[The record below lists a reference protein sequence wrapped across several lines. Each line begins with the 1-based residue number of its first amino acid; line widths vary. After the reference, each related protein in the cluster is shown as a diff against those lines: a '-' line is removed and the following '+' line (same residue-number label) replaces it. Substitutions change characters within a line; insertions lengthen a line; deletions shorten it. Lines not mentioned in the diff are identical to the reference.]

1 VLTTAPVS
9 DELEDALQ
17 AIDADDESPVYL
29 LWGEEFLVR
38 KAAEQ
43 LVDKL
48 VPNAAAG
55 LNLVTADG
63 LSPKDVAA
71 ELATLPLFPGRK
83 VVLVRDPEWL
93 APKKGRTDALGKA
106 KEAWKQN
113 RRKEAARRVLAIAA
127 RAGWGPDALNP
138 ADPDAWERELGIG
151 LSAPDL
157 QFLKEVSEFCLEEGL
172 TAPAGDDGALIE
184 LLAKGAGKGQI
195 LVIAATDVETKSP
208 FVKLVKDRGTFIER
222 KVAAKLKDLD
232 LTEFV
237 AETLK
242 PYGKKLDRGALE
254 KLKDRVGGNFRLLA
268 SELTKLALHAEG
280 NTISARDVELLVG
293 HAREEEYLELSD
305 ALQKRDYDATMKY
318 LGEALAQGNA
328 PLQLLGAITSIVRTL
343 LMNHE
348 RMVQLSGGKPPR
360 NYNDFQARVF
370 PSIEAEAKAAKTRV
384 PHPYAAFMGMQA
396 AAGYGRKVLMQ
407 GLESC
412 AESDLALKLGGDE
425 LVLERLVWT
434 LCGRASAWESGLTTI
449 RREQER

>member
-1 VLTTAPVS
+1 MS

-17 AIDADDESPVYL
+17 AIEANDESPVYL
-29 LWGEEFLVR
+29 LWGEEYLVR
-38 KAAEQ
+38 KGAEA

-63 LSPKDVAA
+63 QAPKEIAA

-93 APKKGRTDALGKA
+93 APKKGRTDALGRS
-106 KEAWKQN
+106 KEAWKLN
-113 RRKEAARRVLAIAA
+113 RRREAARRVLAIAA
-127 RAGWGPDALNP
+127 RAGWGPKDLDP
-138 ADPDAWERELGIG
+138 ADADAWERELGIS

-157 QFLKEVSEFCLEEGL
+157 QFLKEVSEFCIAEGL
-172 TAPAGDDGALIE
+172 TAPQGDESALID
-184 LLAKGAGKGQI
+184 LLNKGAGKGQV
-195 LVIAATDVETKSP
+195 LVLAATELETKSP
-208 FVKLVKDRGTFIER
+208 FVKLVKDKGTLIER
-222 KVAAKLKDLD
+222 KVAGRLKDLD
-232 LTEFV
+232 LTEFT

-242 PYGKKLDRGALE
+242 PYGKKLGPGALE

-268 SELTKLALHAEG
+268 SELNKLAVYTEG
-280 NTISARDVELLVG
+280 ATISVRDVELLVG

-318 LGEALAQGNA
+318 LREALDQSSA
-328 PLQLLGAITSIVRTL
+328 PLQLLGAITSIVRTM

-370 PSIEAEAKAAKTRV
+370 PQIEAEAKAAKIRV

-396 AAGYGRKVLMQ
+396 AAGYGRKVLLA

-412 AESDLALKLGGDE
+412 AEADLALKFGGDE

-434 LCGRASAWESGLTTI
+434 LCGRASQWESGLATI